1 MEAEDGAGVGG
12 PGKVESDVRGI
23 VSEQID
29 EERTGTRSSIEY
41 LLWARHS
48 PRLQGHGSNQNKLSY
63 LCGDFFL
70 KDLWLSLQRVGC
82 VSTLGSGEDC
92 STGGP
97 WSRAW

>member
-1 MEAEDGAGVGG
+1 MCGELSQN
-12 PGKVESDVRGI
+12 KSMKR
-23 VSEQID
+23 
-29 EERTGTRSSIEY
+29 ERALVQVFIEY

-70 KDLWLSLQRVGC
+70 KDLWLSPQRVGC
-82 VSTLGSGEDC
+82 VSALGSGEDC